1 MLRSYLRWTSIHL
14 LPNLPNPKP
23 HPKHAFISF
32 FNFCKKKYFLVF
44 SIPTWQMDYTFSQKY
59 PSTDMTDKFIDAAR
73 IDRLNKALL
82 SNRDDVVWKAYAFS
96 RQVNYW
102 PDYYPRAVLYCAM
115 RYVFK
120 QDYDE
125 CLLKLHFSHGA

>member
-1 MLRSYLRWTSIHL
+1 
-14 LPNLPNPKP
+14 
-23 HPKHAFISF
+23 
-32 FNFCKKKYFLVF
+32 
-44 SIPTWQMDYTFSQKY
+44 MDYTFSKKY
-59 PSTDMTDKFIDAAR
+59 PSTNKFLDVDR

-82 SNRDDVVWKAYAFS
+82 SIGTDVVW
-96 RQVNYW
+96 RVMHCQVNYW